1 MNTTTTEADSRRR
14 RRFSAAEGTP
24 PGSLRVAVHDT
35 LQGAVVTLKG
45 YLDLSTTPT
54 LDAACREVLDF
65 SRNQQVA
72 ADLTLLS
79 FCDSTGADTLMRF
92 HRQAQEAEGWLRLCA
107 AGPILRRVLRV
118 TDPAKTL
125 RCYSSPMEAFADV

>member
-1 MNTTTTEADSRRR
+1 MNTTTQPDARRR
-14 RRFSAAEGTP
+14 RRFSSAEGTP
-24 PGSLRVAVHDT
+24 PGSLRVSVHDT

-45 YLDLSTTPT
+45 YLDVSTTPT
-54 LDAACREVLDF
+54 LDAACDEVLDF

-79 FCDSTGADTLMRF
+79 FCDSTGADTLLRF
-92 HRQAQEAEGWLRLCA
+92 HRQAQEVDGWLRLCA
-107 AGPILRRVLRV
+107 AGPTLRKILRI

-125 RCYSSPMEAFADV
+125 RFYSNPMDAFADV

>member
-1 MNTTTTEADSRRR
+1 MNTTVKPATPRRR
-14 RRFSAAEGTP
+14 KFAAAAGTP
-24 PGSLRVAVHDT
+24 PGSLGVAVHTT

-54 LDAACREVLDF
+54 LDAACRGVLDF

-79 FCDSTGADTLMRF
+79 FCDGAGVSTLMRF
-92 HRQAQEAEGWLRLCA
+92 HRQAQETDGWLRLCA
-107 AGPILRRVLRV
+107 PKPTLRRILGIA
-118 TDPAKTL
+118 DPAKTL
-125 RCYSSPMEAFADV
+125 RCYSSPVEAFADV

>member
-1 MNTTTTEADSRRR
+1 MNTTSQPGPPRRR
-14 RRFSAAEGTP
+14 KFSAADGTP

-54 LDAACREVLDF
+54 LDAACGEVLDF

-79 FCDSTGADTLMRF
+79 FCDSTGANTLLRF
-92 HRQAQEAEGWLRLCA
+92 HRRAQEADGWLRLCA
-107 AGPILRRVLRV
+107 PKPTLCRILRI

>member
-1 MNTTTTEADSRRR
+1 MNSTTQPDPRRR

-24 PGSLRVAVHDT
+24 PGSLRVTVHDT

-54 LDAACREVLDF
+54 LDAACSGVLDF
-65 SRNQQVA
+65 SHNQQVA
-72 ADLTLLS
+72 ADLAQLS
-79 FCDSTGADTLMRF
+79 FCDSTGASTLLRF

-107 AGPILRRVLRV
+107 AGPTLRRILRI